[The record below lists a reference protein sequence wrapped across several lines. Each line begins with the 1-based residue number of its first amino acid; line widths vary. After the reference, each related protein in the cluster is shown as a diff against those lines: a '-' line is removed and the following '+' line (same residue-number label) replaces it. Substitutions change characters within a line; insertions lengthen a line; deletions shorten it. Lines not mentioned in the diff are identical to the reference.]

1 MRNMKNAIYLLGIL
15 VGISSSS
22 FGQGGPGMGG
32 QFDPAKMVAAEK
44 QLLLDSITGLNDD
57 QKLIID
63 QIYKDYEATFA
74 KARESANP
82 DNREAMRENMLR
94 IRGEKT
100 DALQAILTA
109 EQFSH
114 FDKILAERRARAR
127 ERRGNNRDE

>member
-1 MRNMKNAIYLLGIL
+1 MNKAIYILGIL
-15 VGISSSS
+15 VCISSTSY
-22 FGQGGPGMGG
+22 GQGGPGMGG

-63 QIYKDYEATFA
+63 EIYKDYEATFS

-82 DNREAMRENMLR
+82 DNREAMRENMMR

-109 EQFSH
+109 EQFAH
-114 FDKILAERRARAR
+114 FDKILTARRERARA
-127 ERRGNNRDE
+127 RRGNNRND

>member
-1 MRNMKNAIYLLGIL
+1 
-15 VGISSSS
+15 
-22 FGQGGPGMGG
+22 MGG
-32 QFDPAKMVAAEK
+32 QFDPSKMVTAEK

-63 QIYKDYEATFA
+63 QIYKDYEAAFT

-82 DNREAMRENMLR
+82 DNREAMRENMLQ

-109 EQFSH
+109 EQFAH
-114 FDKILAERRARAR
+114 FDKILTERRERAR
-127 ERRGNNRDE
+127 KRRDTNRDE